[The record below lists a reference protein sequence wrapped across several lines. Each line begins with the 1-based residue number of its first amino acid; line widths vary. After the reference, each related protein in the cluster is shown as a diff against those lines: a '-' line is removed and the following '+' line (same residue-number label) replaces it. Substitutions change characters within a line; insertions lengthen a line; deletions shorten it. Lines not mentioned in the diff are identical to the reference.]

1 MIVTNNHVV
10 DNAEEIK
17 VEFIDEY
24 KANAVIKG
32 ADAGS
37 DLALLEVSIGDLP
50 EDTLNAI
57 KVARLGDSDKLKAG
71 EMVIAIGNAL
81 GYGQS
86 VTVGYVSALNREI
99 TNQGVTLKLIQTDA
113 AINPGN
119 SGGALINISGEV
131 VGINSLKF
139 AGTRIEGMG
148 YAIPISDAIPMINLL
163 MNNKASKVTEMGFLG
178 INAETARNVT
188 RDISAQFNMPVGI
201 YINDVIQDS
210 PAEEAGLKPGHIIVR
225 FNNIKVETI
234 DDLIN
239 ILSYSKPGDEIVLGI
254 MELQNGEYVEKSLNV
269 TLVKRP

>member
-1 MIVTNNHVV
+1 
-10 DNAEEIK
+10 
-17 VEFIDEY
+17 
-24 KANAVIKG
+24 
-32 ADAGS
+32 
-37 DLALLEVSIGDLP
+37 
-50 EDTLNAI
+50 
-57 KVARLGDSDKLKAG
+57 
-71 EMVIAIGNAL
+71 
-81 GYGQS
+81 
-86 VTVGYVSALNREI
+86 
-99 TNQGVTLKLIQTDA
+99 
-113 AINPGN
+113 
-119 SGGALINISGEV
+119 
-131 VGINSLKF
+131 
-139 AGTRIEGMG
+139 
-148 YAIPISDAIPMINLL
+148 MINLL